1 MRRLPV
7 YLLIDTSESMVGP
20 AIESVRTGLS
30 AMLAALRK
38 NPYALEMGA
47 LSVITFGGKA
57 QKVTPLTEVYA
68 FQAPALDVKPG
79 TTLGG
84 AISILDQAI
93 STEIVKTTP
102 EQKGDYKP
110 LVFVLT
116 DGQPTD
122 EWRSAF
128 ERFKRNHKS
137 VIVYAVGCGDDVDF
151 SILKELTENT
161 YSMAQMDADA
171 FAKLFVCI
179 SSSIQSASGAIG
191 EQGKQ
196 RGAINLEKDAGGAV
210 KRVETVETSI
220 SHKKRQVFIPGV
232 CQKMKKPYLL
242 RHRLDDSTGKY
253 CCVAGHK
260 LDKPFSREEAGAI
273 ETVSSNELQG
283 LVPCPH
289 CGSQGHG
296 HCECGTITCLDV
308 TNPVRVGGMI
318 AIKMQCPVCG
328 KTGYMAVGGGSF
340 DINQSTG

>member
-20 AIESVRTGLS
+20 AIESVCTGLG
-30 AMLAALRK
+30 AMLSALRK

-47 LSVITFGGKA
+47 LSIITFGGKA
-57 QKVTPLTEVYA
+57 QNVTPLTEVYA
-68 FQAPALDVKPG
+68 FQQPELTIKPG
-79 TTLGG
+79 TTLGS
-84 AISILDQAI
+84 AISLLDQAI

-122 EWRSAF
+122 EWRSVF

-151 SILKELTENT
+151 EILKELTENT

-196 RGAINLEKDAGGAV
+196 GGAINLEKDAGGAV
-210 KRVETVETSI
+210 KKVETAERPKSL
-220 SHKKRQVFIPGV
+220 KKRQVFIPGV
-232 CQKMKKPYLL
+232 CQKTKQPYLL

-253 CCVAGHK
+253 RCVAGHK
-260 LDKPFSREEAGAI
+260 LDKPFSKEEMGAV
-273 ETVSSNELQG
+273 ETVSSDALQG

-296 HCECGTITCLDV
+296 HCECGTMMCLDLK
-308 TNPVRVGGMI
+308 NAESFKGRPVIRMKCPTCGIEGM
-318 AIKMQCPVCG
+318 MSF
-328 KTGYMAVGGGSF
+328 GGSF
-340 DINQSTG
+340 DINQSAG